1 MSKGS
6 HVDESTEPSRNI
18 NQATAGQNLGERR
31 LESYTESSHVEQRSR
46 AWIWFT
52 AVCVCVC
59 VCVSVCVCVCVF
71 AHACV
76 FISCQKLKIRRYCI
90 TLQFERSVS
99 SGPVFLHGNRQLDP
113 TLKVMVISRQGL

>member
-18 NQATAGQNLGERR
+18 NQATAGQNIGERR

-59 VCVSVCVCVCVF
+59 VCVCVSVCVCVF

-76 FISCQKLKIRRYCI
+76 FISCQKLKIRRYCV